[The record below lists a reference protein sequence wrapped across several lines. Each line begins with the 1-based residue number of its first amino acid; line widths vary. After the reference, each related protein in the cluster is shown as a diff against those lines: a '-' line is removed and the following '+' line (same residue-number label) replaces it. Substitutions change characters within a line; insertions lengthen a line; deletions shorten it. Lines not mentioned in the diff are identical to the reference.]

1 MQYEYTAYTADRK
14 TVKGTIEGTSEAMA
28 EDALY
33 QAGYQR
39 ILSLTE
45 ARPKASLRQM
55 MPSFFGVKEGEV
67 IDFSREL
74 ATLTESG
81 VNILNALQ
89 LLEEQ
94 TANSAFKKI
103 ISDMIADLR
112 GGSSFSIAIGK
123 YPQVFSRTYCQVMKA
138 SERSGSLEAG
148 LRHIAEFI
156 EKQRNAKKKIQGAM
170 AYPALL
176 GLMGIGVSVI
186 LITVALPPLV
196 DMFSTLNA
204 TLPLQTRILMGIS
217 NFLTDYSLHLLA
229 GLVVITG
236 LIAVSLRF
244 PDGKFL
250 FDKLILRTPVIG
262 PIVLQRNMYHFC
274 HTTAMLLKAGLHL
287 PEIMDI
293 VVPSVGN
300 KVIHQALAELREKL
314 VQGQGLS
321 QPMSENEI
329 FPPLMVEMLAVG
341 EKTGDLETMVANV
354 ADRYEYAVEQ
364 RITGL
369 VKMIEPAMTV
379 LSGLLVGFV
388 ALSFIGPLYSIVGA
402 MD

>member
-1 MQYEYTAYTADRK
+1 MIYEYIAYTTDRK
-14 TVKGTIEGTSEAMA
+14 TVKGTIDGTSETMA

-45 ARPKASLRQM
+45 ARPKASLRQL
-55 MPSFFGVKEGEV
+55 MPSFFGVKGDDV

-74 ATLTESG
+74 ATLIESG

-89 LLEEQ
+89 LLEDQ
-94 TANSAFKKI
+94 TSNSTFKKI
-103 ISDMIADLR
+103 IAELIVELR
-112 GGSSFSIAIGK
+112 GGSSFSVAVSK
-123 YPQVFSRTYCQVMKA
+123 YPQAFSRTYGQVMKA
-138 SERSGSLEAG
+138 SEQSGNIEAG

-156 EKQRNAKKKIQGAM
+156 DKQAAAKKKIQGAM
-170 AYPALL
+170 AYPLL
-176 GLMGIGVSVI
+176 LAVMGIGVSVI

-204 TLPLQTRILMGIS
+204 TLPLQTRILIGFS
-217 NFLTDYSLHLLA
+217 NFLSDYKIHLLLGLIVFA
-229 GLVVITG
+229 GLV
-236 LIAVSLRF
+236 IASLKF
-244 PDGKFL
+244 PEGKL
-250 FDKLILRTPVIG
+250 AFDKFVLRMPVIG

-274 HTTAMLLKAGLHL
+274 YTTGMLLKAGLHL

-293 VVPSVGN
+293 VVPSIGN
-300 KVIHQALAELREKL
+300 GVVHQAIAELRERL
-314 VQGQGLS
+314 IQGQGLS
-321 QPMSENEI
+321 QPMKEI
-329 FPPLMVEMLAVG
+329 GLFPSLMVEMVAVG
-341 EKTGDLETMVANV
+341 EKTGDLEIMVSNIGE
-354 ADRYEYAVEQ
+354 RYEHAVEQ

-369 VKMIEPAMTV
+369 VRMIEPAMTV

-402 MD
+402 MK